1 MRRIIYLVL
10 ITLCIQFPSIVS
22 ADQTLDQLEAREVI
36 ARYFDALKQGD
47 TQTIQSLLDG
57 DLLTARK
64 SLLNNPNYPDHLI
77 VTYKDMAYEITALE
91 TLDDGVLKV
100 DTTIAMNDQEARKT
114 QYLLHRAERE
124 NTTSKQLYIFAEI
137 DATLEEY

>member
-1 MRRIIYLVL
+1 MRRIIYLILVAL
-10 ITLCIQFPSIVS
+10 SIQLTSIVS

-36 ARYFDALKQGD
+36 DRYFDALKQGD

-64 SLLNNPNYPDHLI
+64 PLLNNPSYSDHLI
-77 VTYKDMAYEITALE
+77 NVYKDMTYEITALKALE
-91 TLDDGVLKV
+91 DGVLAV
-100 DTTIAMNDQEARKT
+100 DTTIIMNDQESREK

-124 NTTSKQLYIFAEI
+124 NTASKQLYIFAEI
-137 DATLEEY
+137 DADMDAY